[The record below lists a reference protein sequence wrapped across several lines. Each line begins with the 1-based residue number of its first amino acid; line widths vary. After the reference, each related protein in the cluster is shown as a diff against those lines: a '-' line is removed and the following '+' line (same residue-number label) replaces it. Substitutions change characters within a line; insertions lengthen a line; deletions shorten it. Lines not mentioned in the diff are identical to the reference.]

1 MNIFYKLAMST
12 LMLTGLAGTAVA
24 QGTLGNLTEGQGTIA
39 SSSNPQWDGYSEVI
53 LIPGAALLGASSPT
67 TVFYLGFTGGSEA
80 DIGNMVLYQT
90 NRSGTAVRRVN
101 RVYLGGTQSP
111 SINLTNTSVC
121 PVQPVSATN
130 PCIVRLDTLNLAL
143 SPTQDYYLA
152 IYFTL
157 DTNNEAISGL
167 GLSFLPGGLSGFD
180 LYGDYTRI
188 EAGGAVPEF
197 GNSDQSPFFLAY
209 ITNSASD

>member
-1 MNIFYKLAMST
+1 MNIFHKLAVST

-24 QGTLGNLTEGQGTIA
+24 QLANLTEGQGTIA
-39 SSSNPQWDGYSEVI
+39 NVSNPQWDGYSEVI
-53 LIPGAALLGASSPT
+53 LIPGASLLGASSAT
-67 TVFYLGFTGGSEA
+67 TAFYLGFTGGNQA

-90 NRSGTAVRRVN
+90 NRSGIAVRRVN
-101 RVYLGGTQSP
+101 RVYLGGIQNP
-111 SINLTNTSVC
+111 SINLTSTSVC
-121 PVQPVSATN
+121 PVQPVSVTN
-130 PCIVRLDTLNLAL
+130 PCILRLDTLNLAL

-167 GLSFLPGGLSGFD
+167 GQSLLQGGLSGFD

-188 EAGGAVPEF
+188 EAGGALPEF
-197 GNSDQSPFFLAY
+197 GNTDQPPFFLAY
-209 ITNSASD
+209 VTNQ